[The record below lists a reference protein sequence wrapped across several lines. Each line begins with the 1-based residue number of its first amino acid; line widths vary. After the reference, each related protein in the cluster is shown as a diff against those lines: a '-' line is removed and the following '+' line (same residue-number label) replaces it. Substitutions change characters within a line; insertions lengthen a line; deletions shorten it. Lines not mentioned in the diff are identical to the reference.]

1 MYGGVM
7 ALTGDRARPSTHSP
21 AAAALWV
28 LLVAAVALV
37 PALRCPPALDDSH
50 GAHLAGAAWVHAA
63 TVVPAAAAAVHSTD
77 EHAGCQ
83 LPAAVSA
90 TMAAAG
96 ALNGWW
102 VIAAAAAA
110 LLGALTSGWVRPCRG
125 PPPRVHSWFL
135 RGGRDRL
142 HFFCV
147 MRR

>member
-1 MYGGVM
+1 M
-7 ALTGDRARPSTHSP
+7 ALTGDRARPRSRP
-21 AAAALWV
+21 AAALLWV
-28 LLVAAVALV
+28 LLAAVALV
-37 PALRCPPALDDSH
+37 PALRCPPVLDDSRA
-50 GAHLAGAAWVHAA
+50 AHRAAATGVHAA
-63 TVVPAAAAAVHSTD
+63 TAVPAAAAAAHNTD

-102 VIAAAAAA
+102 VIAAAAGA
-110 LLGALTSGWVRPCRG
+110 LLGALASGWVRPCRG
-125 PPPRVHSWFL
+125 PPPRVHGWFL
-135 RGGRDRL
+135 RGGRERL